1 LGKNSLMEPSDEEP
15 DFQTVMAL
23 LKANGIIT
31 GAPKKRGRPLID
43 GTAKTAAERQRDRR
57 AKLATGVQEKPFT
70 EWTEAECLA
79 VLVGRQWRGSEMDE
93 AAWYRLGVL
102 RGFS

>member
-1 LGKNSLMEPSDEEP
+1 MGTSEDEP
-15 DFQTVMAL
+15 DFEAVMAL

-31 GAPKKRGRPLID
+31 GAPKKRGRPSID
-43 GTAKTAAERQRDRR
+43 GTSKTAAERQRDRR

-70 EWTEAECLA
+70 EWTDAECLA
-79 VLVGRQWRGSEMDE
+79 ILTGRQWRGSEMAE